1 VEWPLFSIS
10 KIVNAINKCSS
21 SSTQGSNYVS
31 WKALVNNN
39 KSIANIVNIANSC
52 INLRYYSSH
61 FKNLMSII
69 IPKSNKP
76 SYNNPKTFQPIVL
89 LNILGKLIK
98 KVISSRLQVY
108 STTLNF
114 IYPNQMEDIK
124 QQLITDASI
133 YLTHLIQVE

>member
-1 VEWPLFSIS
+1 MEWPLFSIS
-10 KIVNAINKCSS
+10 KFVNAINKCSS
-21 SSTQGSNYVS
+21 SSTLGSNYVS
-31 WKALVNNN
+31 WKYLKALVNNN

-76 SYNNPKTFQPIVL
+76 SYNNPKTFQPIVF

-98 KVISSRLQVY
+98 KVISSRL
-108 STTLNF
+108 
-114 IYPNQMEDIK
+114 
-124 QQLITDASI
+124 
-133 YLTHLIQVE
+133 